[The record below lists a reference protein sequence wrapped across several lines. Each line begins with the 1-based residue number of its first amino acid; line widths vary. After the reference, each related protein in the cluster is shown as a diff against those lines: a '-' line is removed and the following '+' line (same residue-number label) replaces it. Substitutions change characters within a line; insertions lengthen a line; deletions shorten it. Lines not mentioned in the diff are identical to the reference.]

1 VHAGAGRDRFAARSG
16 TRTWQGSDVHWFG
29 LVIVTIVVAAAQTS
43 VGSLLTIHGVGPSF
57 LLATAVWYGFRWPVW
72 EAGIAGW
79 SLGLAA
85 DLTSAGPIGAHSLSF
100 AVAAMI
106 ASRSGSLLM
115 TDRAVC
121 QILVTGCVGWLAYSL
136 IFVHGAWRDG
146 WAAWSL
152 GVSLERAA
160 WVAAYTAVLSP
171 YLFWLLA
178 RAVPLLSLQPHGRR
192 R

>member
-1 VHAGAGRDRFAARSG
+1 
-16 TRTWQGSDVHWFG
+16 VHWFG

-43 VGSLLTIHGVGPSF
+43 ISPLLTIKGVGPSF
-57 LLATAVWYGFRWPVW
+57 LLVAAVFYGFRWPVW

-79 SLGLAA
+79 ALGLAG

-100 AVAAMI
+100 AAAAMI
-106 ASRSGSLLM
+106 ASRLGSVL
-115 TDRAVC
+115 TADRAVV
-121 QILVTGCVGWLAYSL
+121 QIVATGVLGWLSYSL
-136 IFVHGAWRDG
+136 IFLHGAWRGG
-146 WAAWSL
+146 WAAWSP

-160 WVAAYTAVLSP
+160 WVAGYTAVLSP

-178 RAVPLLSLQPHGRR
+178 RGVPLLSLQPHERR